1 MEVLTPMIRKY
12 RGFLARDE
20 NGSLW
25 FHKEKPHK
33 KDGAWKSAKGT
44 FYINGSYFSE
54 VTKYDEE
61 PTPTNITVELTLKG
75 EKK

>member
-1 MEVLTPMIRKY
+1 MTRKY

-33 KDGAWKSAKGT
+33 KDGAWVSAKGA

-61 PTPTNITVELTLKG
+61 PTVTNITVELTLKG
-75 EKK
+75 ERK

>member
-1 MEVLTPMIRKY
+1 MIRKY

-33 KDGAWKSAKGT
+33 KDGAWKSAKGV
-44 FYINGSYFSE
+44 FYINGGYFGE

-61 PTPTNITVELTLKG
+61 PTVTNITVELTLKG

>member
-1 MEVLTPMIRKY
+1 MIRKY

-20 NGSLW
+20 NSSLW

-33 KDGAWKSAKGT
+33 KDGVWKSSKGV
-44 FYINGSYFSE
+44 FYIPNSYFSE
-54 VTKYDEE
+54 ITKYDEE
-61 PTPTNITVELTLKG
+61 PTPTNITIELTLKG

>member
-1 MEVLTPMIRKY
+1 MIRKY

-20 NGSLW
+20 SGSLW

-33 KDGAWKSAKGT
+33 KDGGWKSSKGV
-44 FYINGSYFSE
+44 FHIDSSYFSE
-54 VTKYDEE
+54 VTKYDKE
-61 PTPTNITVELTLKG
+61 PTPINITVELNLKV